1 MLDVRVAG
9 ECRRGV
15 GCSGGGCRGRE
26 EASGVGNVCL
36 DLVLVT
42 RVVTACENPV
52 NSTLGMCA
60 LFWMHVILQ

>member
-1 MLDVRVAG
+1 MLDVRVVG

-26 EASGVGNVCL
+26 EAFGVGNVCF

-42 RVVTACENPV
+42 RVVVVCENLV
-52 NSTLGMCA
+52 NFIFGMCVF
-60 LFWMHVILQ
+60 FWMYVIF